1 MDLSIFIKEFF
12 SKNFYLL
19 KQPLFFQPNYGFGF
33 AGGGGLGGLFPL
45 SPPDGFPVVLG
56 ALVGRGLLIFKLF

>member
-1 MDLSIFIKEFF
+1 MDLIIFDKELF
-12 SKNFYLL
+12 SNNLQLL
-19 KQPLFFQPNYGFGF
+19 KQPLFSKSNYGFGL

-56 ALVGRGLLIFKLF
+56 ALVGRGLLIF